1 MIIIMTTPLTDH
13 HQRIWTLFRVFFG
26 ISAVALGGGLAM
38 LPIMKREFVDK
49 RHWLSNDDM
58 IDTVAVMQSLP
69 GIISINMAALIGYRV
84 AGLAGASAA
93 AIAVALPPFITII
106 VIAAAVQGLLQSPT
120 MGRIFH
126 GVRSAI
132 CALILLSAI
141 KLAKQILVSRFAVIL
156 AVIGFVVMVFLPI
169 NAIWIIVLSALAGY
183 IYQTIS
189 RFRQQATPGS
199 AS

>member
-1 MIIIMTTPLTDH
+1 MTDH
-13 HQRIWTLFRVFFG
+13 HQRIWTLFRVFFC

-58 IDTVAVMQSLP
+58 LDTIAVMQSLP
-69 GIISINMAALIGYRV
+69 GIISINMAVLIGYRV
-84 AGLAGASAA
+84 AGIAGAAA
-93 AIAVALPPFITII
+93 AASAVALPPFLAII
-106 VIAAAVQGLLQSPT
+106 IIASAVQGLLHSPT

-126 GVRSAI
+126 GVRAAI

-141 KLAKQILVSRFAVIL
+141 KLAKQILISRFALVI
-156 AVIGFVVMVFLPI
+156 AVAGFIVMVFLPI
-169 NAIWIIVLSALAGY
+169 NAIWMIVVAAMAGY
-183 IYQTIS
+183 LYQTIS
-189 RFRQQATPGS
+189 KLRKQQTTGS